1 MKRHPSPFLIL
12 GLILAIVI
20 TLANPAIAWC
30 NSKKQSS
37 GSSGP
42 QDLVLPDLPPSP
54 KPFSF
59 EAPDPRRLIA
69 PVEVKFNPSVQT
81 TFLIAIGKDLNPQ
94 QVTDVQTAILG
105 LATRGLCHPND
116 RIEVFSSDLRRIASF
131 ANHPRVLDCAE
142 TWGKFRLQ
150 HNAAAIGQFNRW
162 AADLK
167 SAQKD
172 GSAGLD
178 LPHMSHHLG
187 QEFHEHSEGNRVLI
201 FMGSA
206 IELSPE
212 VPYLATSY
220 PTIGTLRAELSPFST
235 RGLGDNLGNITTHFI
250 YLNAFKRESHRRGM
264 QNFLAAYFLSQGS
277 SLLTFSADTDLASRV
292 RMPGL
297 PPLSAYV
304 DDINP
309 GFVSVESAELFG
321 SGSGSDLPSQMERG
335 SFLVGLKWDQP
346 SVDLDLHV
354 SVRGKSGELSFRS
367 PQSGFGTFGKEPG
380 NGWEV
385 ARLNAEFQPQDVVIS
400 VNFYS
405 GTAPVGGV
413 KAELRVAY
421 AGTLFTKTVNFTG
434 TGNNGKTG
442 SPEHWRQVD
451 AGSMVSLKR

>member
-1 MKRHPSPFLIL
+1 MRKFKSISAF
-12 GLILAIVI
+12 GLILAII
-20 TLANPAIAWC
+20 TTLANPAAAWC
-30 NSKKQSS
+30 NRKQQP
-37 GSSGP
+37 GVSGP
-42 QDLVLPDLPPSP
+42 TDLVLPEVPPSP

-59 EAPDPRRLIA
+59 ESPDPRRLIA
-69 PVEVKFNPSVQT
+69 PVEVKFDPSAPT
-81 TFLIAIGKDLNPQ
+81 TYLIAIGNNLSPQ
-94 QVTDVQTAILG
+94 QAIDVQTAVLG
-105 LATRGLCHPND
+105 LLTRALCHPQD
-116 RIEVFSSDLRRIASF
+116 RIEVFSSDLRRIATFS
-131 ANHPRVLDCAE
+131 NHPRVLDCAE

-162 AADLK
+162 AAELK
-167 SAQKD
+167 SASKD
-172 GSAGLD
+172 GSAALD
-178 LPHMSHHLG
+178 LPHLTHHLA

-212 VPYLATSY
+212 IPYLKTSY
-220 PTIGTLRAELSPFST
+220 PTIGTLRAELSPLST
-235 RGLGDNLGNITTHFI
+235 RGLGDNLGNISSHFI
-250 YLNAFKRESHRRGM
+250 YLNAFKRETHRRGI

-277 SLLTFSADTDLASRV
+277 CLLTFSADTDLASRV

-321 SGSGSDLPSQMERG
+321 TGSGSDLPSQLDRG
-335 SFLVGLKWDQP
+335 SFMVGLKWDQP
-346 SVDLDLHV
+346 AVDLDLHV
-354 SVRGKSGELSFRS
+354 SVRGKTGELSFRS
-367 PQSGFGTFGKEPG
+367 PQTSFGSFGKEPG

-385 ARLNAEFQPQDVVIS
+385 ARLNAEFQPQDLVIT

-405 GTAPVGGV
+405 GVAPAGGV

-421 AGTLFTKTVNFTG
+421 AGTLFTKSVSFSG
-434 TGNNGKTG
+434 QGNSGKSG

-451 AGSMVSLKR
+451 AGAMVTFQK